1 MAGSPR
7 MAAFHR
13 QCVYAVV
20 TRTRL
25 VASMPACCLPHVS
38 ARPRGLGLPVRV
50 QNLLLP
56 VMARLSE
63 RAVVRREIGP
73 RQAARPVG
81 AGLGVAGQRVA
92 VTTVP
97 PVPASPRGRM
107 PTDRH
112 S

>member
-1 MAGSPR
+1 
-7 MAAFHR
+7 
-13 QCVYAVV
+13 
-20 TRTRL
+20 
-25 VASMPACCLPHVS
+25 MPACCLPHVS
-38 ARPRGLGLPVRV
+38 ARPRGLGLPVRA

-73 RQAARPVG
+73 RQAARPVR

-92 VTTVP
+92 VSPVP
-97 PVPASPRGRM
+97 PEPVSPRGRM